1 MELYEHRVTMVE
13 PGRFRE
19 YRDHFLQHTWSRL
32 IEAGFRPL
40 CLLNPTIGGEPEEVH
55 SFVGIP
61 SWSDWRQ
68 AQEIIV
74 GLSDDDARS
83 VRRPLIV
90 SESVEPLIPN
100 SGRPLAETP
109 ASDRRA
115 VYGLRRWTIDP
126 ANWRHFAELT
136 EHGVWPAMDA
146 MGHRVLGNFHD
157 AALSDDLKVTN
168 LAGYYSVG
176 HWHETRSA
184 TDPSSGV
191 PAELRQLLAQR
202 GRERQ
207 ALVRHTWVQLMNAH
221 WPDD

>member
-1 MELYEHRVTMVE
+1 MDLYEHRVTMVE

-19 YRDHFLQHTWSRL
+19 YRELFLEQTWPRL
-32 IEAGFRPL
+32 VEAGYRPL
-40 CLLNPTIGGEPEEVH
+40 CLLNPTIGGTPEEVH

-61 SWSDWRQ
+61 SWDEWRLG
-68 AQEIIV
+68 QEIIV
-74 GLSDDDARS
+74 GLDDHDYRS
-83 VRRPLIV
+83 KRRPLV
-90 SESVEPLIPN
+90 VDESVKPLIPY

-109 ASDRRA
+109 DTDRRA

-126 ANWRHFAELT
+126 AVWERFAELT

-146 MGHRVLGNFHD
+146 MGHRVLGNFSD
-157 AALSDDLKVTN
+157 AALSDDFMVTN

-184 TDPSSGV
+184 TDPASGV
-191 PAELRQLLAQR
+191 PAELRRLLAES

-207 ALVRHTWVQLMNAH
+207 GLTRHTWVQLMNAH
-221 WPDD
+221 WPD